1 MSEQEIVTPDG
12 VRRPAHWEWDAEM
25 ITGMAARTL
34 LWGLT
39 PCPLDQMENQLHDWM
54 RFEVSYNDKGD
65 VDGLKPIACALMPQ
79 PEDDPKSAFEMSI
92 HRIPALEF
100 ELRSSVNFRPGMVLI
115 SIKDERTGEDVFS
128 CLFEPNDAPGQ
139 HFHVGNAIDATHGD
153 EGVWDHERI
162 MTATGRN
169 PSFLHEEC
177 RICNQAF
184 GQHERLVLRVA
195 HGDEHDP
202 AKIRCALVI
211 ACGPN
216 ADIPES
222 SSRLARLETHGI
234 GRVPGLNHR

>member
-12 VRRPAHWEWDAEM
+12 VRRPTSWEWDAEM

-39 PCPLDQMENQLHDWM
+39 PCPLDGRENQLHDWM

-65 VDGLKPIACALMPQ
+65 IHGLTTIACDLMPKH
-79 PEDDPKSAFEMSI
+79 EDEPKSAFEMSI
-92 HRIPALEF
+92 HRIPALDF
-100 ELRSSVNFRPGMVLI
+100 DLRSSVNFRPGMVLI
-115 SIKDERTGEDVFS
+115 SIRDERTSEDVFS
-128 CLFEPNDAPGQ
+128 CLFELNDAPGQ

-162 MTATGRN
+162 MTAAGRN
-169 PSFLHEEC
+169 PSFPHEQC
-177 RICNQAF
+177 RIC
-184 GQHERLVLRVA
+184 GQEFQHHERLVLRVA
-195 HGDEHDP
+195 RGDEHDP

-211 ACGPN
+211 ACGPE

-222 SSRLARLETHGI
+222 SRTIARLEAQGI
-234 GRVPGLNHR
+234 GRVPGLNRR